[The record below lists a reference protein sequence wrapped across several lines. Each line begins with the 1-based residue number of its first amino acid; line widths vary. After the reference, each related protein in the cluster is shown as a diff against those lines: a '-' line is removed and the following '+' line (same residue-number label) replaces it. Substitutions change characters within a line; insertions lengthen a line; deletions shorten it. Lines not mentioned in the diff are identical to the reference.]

1 MQNNTPLSKKFYKI
15 TARNAWDTVSI
26 GPFNSFSEAKAHL
39 EIGWSEKLIQ
49 PLTDFEVRKYVEG
62 ERI

>member
-1 MQNNTPLSKKFYKI
+1 MQNNNPSSSKFFKI
-15 TARNAWDTVSI
+15 TARNAWDTVPI
-26 GPFNSFSEAKAHL
+26 GPFNSFSDAKAHL

-62 ERI
+62 EKI